1 MQPPRH
7 LAFFLTAHGFG
18 HGVRQSAFIHALPP
32 EVEVTLFTDL
42 PLGFF
47 GEELDRP
54 FRHFPLTLDC
64 GCLQPDNTRVDV
76 AATLARYR
84 ELDGERDRLIDA
96 AARALTESGADFVI
110 GDAPPLAFP
119 AARAAGLPAWVVC
132 NFSWADIYRPYLE
145 AHPGFAPVWERMRAD
160 YASADR
166 HVRLTPFTGEALCA
180 DTVSVG
186 MLTRPGKPSK
196 AELALR
202 LGIDPGKRWCLIYLG
217 NYGLPGIPW
226 EKLEEFSDWHFL
238 GLYPCGSAAN
248 FTHIRKDPSLRYA
261 DLTASADLVLGKLGY
276 GLVTECAA
284 LGTPVLYLGRED
296 FCEFAALQ
304 DFLHERELGWQIP
317 LGDLLALRLKPYLD
331 RFPVRNGA
339 DAREGLRA
347 TGTADLLTALG
358 YPVTGGD
365 TDSRSPAA
373 LFGRDSGIH
382 GLF

>member
-1 MQPPRH
+1 MAKLPPRH

-18 HGVRQSAFIHALPP
+18 HGVRQSAFIHALPR

-42 PLGFF
+42 PAGFF

-54 FRHFPLTLDC
+54 FRHVSLTLDC

-84 ELDGERDRLIDA
+84 ELDAERNRLIDA
-96 AARALTESGADFVI
+96 AAGALADVGAEFVI

-119 AARAAGLPAWVVC
+119 AARAAGLPSWAVC
-132 NFSWADIYRPYLE
+132 NFSWTDIYRPYLR
-145 AHPGFAPVWERMRAD
+145 AHPDFAPVWERMRAD
-160 YASADR
+160 YAVADR
-166 HVRLTPFTGEALCA
+166 HVRLTPFTGDPLCT
-180 DTVSVG
+180 DTVPVG

-196 AELALR
+196 EELARR
-202 LGIDPGKRWCLIYLG
+202 LGIDPTKRWCLIYLG

-226 EKLEEFSDWHFL
+226 KKLESFSEWHFL
-238 GLYPCGSAAN
+238 GLYPCGNAAN

-296 FCEFAALQ
+296 FCEFEALQ
-304 DFLHERELGWQIP
+304 DFLHERKLGEQIP
-317 LGDLLALRLKPYLD
+317 LRDLLALNLEPYLARFPRQTGMRERGQEATGTGDLLA
-331 RFPVRNGA
+331 
-339 DAREGLRA
+339 
-347 TGTADLLTALG
+347 ALG
-358 YPVTGGD
+358 YAQPLP
-365 TDSRSPAA
+365 S
-373 LFGRDSGIH
+373 
-382 GLF
+382 